1 MRRQLLPL
9 VGAVSLLV
17 LGATASPADTPPTK
31 ADKAPTPLQEKV
43 ENADIVLVG
52 KVTQTGLSA
61 ASSFDVGAIEVREV
75 LKGDGAT
82 KTVHIRIPSRG
93 DSDATK
99 YGKKD
104 VEGVWLLG
112 KDAGQMAP
120 REVLAYLPLTE
131 LDAVKKLLPKKEK
144 PVEPPADKKADVKEP
159 VEKKAP
165 AVTVWVLGYERRDA
179 NPLADDQFL
188 PRMVE
193 PALAKLKEKGV
204 KKLQFD
210 FKQRQLFVW
219 AEGKQAA
226 TLDDIKAAFPVLEL
240 KVVAKAAFPEE

>member
-9 VGAVSLLV
+9 AGAVCLLV
-17 LGATASPADTPPTK
+17 LGAMASPADTPPTK
-31 ADKAPTPLQEKV
+31 ADKAPNPLQEKI
-43 ENADIVLVG
+43 EKADIVLVG

-61 ASSFDVGAIEVREV
+61 ASSFDVGAVEVREV

-131 LDAVKKLLPKKEK
+131 VDAVKKLLPKKEK
-144 PVEPPADKKADVKEP
+144 PVDPPTDKKAD
-159 VEKKAP
+159 EKKLDRDKA

-179 NPLADDQFL
+179 NALADDLFL
-188 PRMVE
+188 PKTVE

-226 TLDDIKAAFPVLEL
+226 TLDDIKAAFSVLEL